1 MITPWCAFEPF
12 MEEKDIQVGVFP
24 SLVKCKTNQDC
35 PQALVPTEV
44 PSAVQCS
51 PIHSMTVSYELQ
63 SFVRLLE
70 ASERISSS
78 AHVEPNVLCGLEA
91 TPAERLAA
99 YVNELH
105 ERMSKVKKRN

>member
-1 MITPWCAFEPF
+1 
-12 MEEKDIQVGVFP
+12 
-24 SLVKCKTNQDC
+24 
-35 PQALVPTEV
+35 
-44 PSAVQCS
+44 
-51 PIHSMTVSYELQ
+51 MTVSYELQ

-105 ERMSKVKKRN
+105 ERMSKVTERN